1 MSNFLWLI
9 QLQIPS
15 IPENISNVTD
25 TTDLVLAAIN
35 MFQNHPSIKNIIA
48 KNFKPVF
55 SLTNTNEI
63 EIKKIIRDINV
74 SKTFPLKNT

>member
-25 TTDLVLAAIN
+25 TTDLALAAIN
-35 MFQNHPSIKNIIA
+35 MFLNQYIYYIYIYKHQETTS
-48 KNFKPVF
+48 
-55 SLTNTNEI
+55 
-63 EIKKIIRDINV
+63 
-74 SKTFPLKNT
+74 TFLQKLSST

>member
-25 TTDLVLAAIN
+25 TTDFA
-35 MFQNHPSIKNIIA
+35 
-48 KNFKPVF
+48 
-55 SLTNTNEI
+55 T

-74 SKTFPLKNT
+74 SKISPLKNT